1 MKPVLLG
8 LLSLVGLYYAV
19 IWLRD
24 LAQRRAGERL
34 LPSLFETAIG
44 FVTNFFDTLGIGSFA
59 PTTSA
64 FRLRGLVPD
73 EKIPGTLNV
82 GHTPPVIAQ
91 AFIFVT
97 LVAIDP
103 RTLVVLIIAAVL
115 GAWLGAGLVT
125 HWPRERIRRGM
136 GIGLVIAGVM
146 MVLKNLDEMRGVPLF
161 PGGGAIGLD
170 LPLLALAA
178 AIQFVLGAIVTL
190 GIGSYAPSLIM
201 ISLLG
206 MNPLTAWPIMMGA
219 CAFLMPMASVRF
231 VRAARYQ
238 PAPALGLALGGVP
251 AVLIAGLL
259 VKSLPLTMVRW
270 LVVVVVLYTAITLLR
285 PAAAADQA
293 TAAANTKV

>member
-1 MKPVLLG
+1 MKPVLFG
-8 LLSLVGLYYAV
+8 LLVLVALWYGAV
-19 IWLRD
+19 WLRD
-24 LAQRRAGERL
+24 LAARRRAGERL
-34 LPSLFETAIG
+34 LPSLIENALG

-59 PTTSA
+59 PTTSV

-103 RTLVVLIIAAVL
+103 VTLVVLIAAAVL
-115 GAWLGAGLVT
+115 GAWLGAGVVT
-125 HWPRERIRRGM
+125 HWPRDRIRRGM
-136 GIGLVIAGVM
+136 GLGLLVAGLL
-146 MVLKNLDEMRGVPLF
+146 MVLKNLDELRGVPMF
-161 PGGGAIGLD
+161 QGGEAIGLD
-170 LPLLALAA
+170 PPLLVLAA
-178 AIQFVLGAIVTL
+178 ALNFVLGAVVTL
-190 GIGSYAPSLIM
+190 GIGNYAPSLIM

-231 VRAARYQ
+231 VRAGRYQ
-238 PAPALGLALGGVP
+238 PAPALGLALGGLP

-259 VKSLPLTMVRW
+259 VKSLPLTTVRW
-270 LVVVVVLYTAITLLR
+270 LVVVVVLYTAFNMLR
-285 PAAAADQA
+285 RQRATEPSPAA
-293 TAAANTKV
+293 